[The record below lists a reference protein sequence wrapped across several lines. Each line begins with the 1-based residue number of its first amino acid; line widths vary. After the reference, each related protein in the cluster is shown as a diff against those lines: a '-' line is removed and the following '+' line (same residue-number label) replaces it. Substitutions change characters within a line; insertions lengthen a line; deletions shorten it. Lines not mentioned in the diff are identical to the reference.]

1 LNAQMIE
8 QSRAS
13 KKFRAGTRQEKKA
26 AKVKAY
32 ATLKAMRE
40 AIADDVW
47 LSIFGKQRRLKPINK
62 GKIDALTRHSKPK
75 RRTAAKGNQ

>member
-1 LNAQMIE
+1 LIAQMTG
-8 QSRAS
+8 QSRAQT
-13 KKFRAGTRQEKKA
+13 KFRSGTRQEKKA

-40 AIADDVW
+40 KIADDVW
-47 LSIFGKQRRLKPINK
+47 LSIFGKQRRLKPQYQAK
-62 GKIDALTRHSKPK
+62 FDALTRHSKRK